1 MNKKAKWIMIGTGM
15 TVLSAAAAGINAIS
29 RRLSKFVVDAA
40 LDREEPQK
48 LKDGKRL
55 NNEVI
60 PKELSAQLCQLSEK
74 LENSDCETITISA
87 RDGEKLVGHWHHREN
102 DKRVIIAMHGWR
114 SSWAHDFGSIAD
126 FWHSNGC
133 SVLYAEQ
140 RGQGN
145 SGGNYM
151 GFGMIERFDCLDW
164 IDWVN
169 ENIDS
174 ALPIYLAGISMGAST
189 VLMAGGFDLPPNVHG
204 IMADCG
210 FTSASAIWKYVVE
223 LNTCFSYNSRSK
235 ALDDLCKEK
244 INMGT
249 QDYTTL
255 DAMKKCRVP
264 VLFIHGSDDTFVP
277 VEMTYENYKAC
288 NAQKKLLI
296 VPGAAHAMSYVV
308 DKPQY
313 EKAVKKF
320 WASCEKNK

>member
-1 MNKKAKWIMIGTGM
+1 MNRKTKWTIAGITA
-15 TVLSAAAAGINAIS
+15 LSAMAAGVAAYSHRI
-29 RRLSKFVVDAA
+29 SKFVVAAA
-40 LDREEPQK
+40 LDREEPFR
-48 LKDGKRL
+48 LKSGKSL
-55 NNEVI
+55 NNTTVSEEVI
-60 PKELSAQLCQLSEK
+60 SHLRNLSEN
-74 LENSDCETITISA
+74 LRNSDCETVTISA
-87 RDGEKLVGHWHHREN
+87 RDGEKLVGHWHHKEG

-114 SSWAHDFGSIAD
+114 SSWAHDFGAIAD
-126 FWHSNGC
+126 FWHSDGC

-169 ENIDS
+169 ENIGTS
-174 ALPIYLAGISMGAST
+174 LPVYLAGISMGAST

-223 LNTCFSYNSRSK
+223 VNTRFSYKSRSK

-244 INMGT
+244 IRIGT

-255 DAMKKCRVP
+255 DAMKECRVP
-264 VLFIHGSDDTFVP
+264 VLLIHGSDDTFVP

-288 NAQKKLLI
+288 NAPKKLLI
-296 VPGAAHAMSYVV
+296 VPGAAHAMSYIV
-308 DKPQY
+308 DKSAY
-313 EKAVKKF
+313 EKAVKEF
-320 WASCEKNK
+320 WEAYDGHI